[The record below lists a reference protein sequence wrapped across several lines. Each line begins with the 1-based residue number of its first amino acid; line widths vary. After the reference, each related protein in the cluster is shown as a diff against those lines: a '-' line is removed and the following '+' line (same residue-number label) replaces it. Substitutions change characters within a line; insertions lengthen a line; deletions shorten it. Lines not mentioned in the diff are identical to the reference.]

1 MAEKMAEM
9 QGVKGDDPAGT
20 NDQDEDLTQQ
30 PEFLITLAILEQC
43 LSFERFFKLSRWN
56 MKENVERTQRQIIY
70 YRRKK
75 DGILNH
81 KSKRFFF

>member
-30 PEFLITLAILEQC
+30 PEFLTEI
-43 LSFERFFKLSRWN
+43 
-56 MKENVERTQRQIIY
+56 V
-70 YRRKK
+70 
-75 DGILNH
+75 
-81 KSKRFFF
+81 